1 MAGRLMNSRHWLEVC
16 RSLIAVLIFLLI
28 WIAVTLANRYG
39 HYFNPMLFPGPMD
52 VLRAGI
58 DLAKSGELGSDL
70 LASLSRIFEGF
81 AIAAVA
87 GVGVALLVSRYGAVA
102 FFLEPIIEILR
113 PIPPLAFLP
122 MLVLW
127 FGIGEMSKV
136 SFIAYSAFFP
146 VFTASEDG
154 IRHVDQVLVRAARS
168 LGATRSQIF
177 RHVVLPAALP
187 GVFTGLR
194 LGIALSFFV
203 IVAAEFL
210 GANSGIGYLINNA
223 RIYFMVS
230 QMLCG
235 AVIIGCCGYLINLVF
250 KAIERRLLAWKFD

>member
-1 MAGRLMNSRHWLEVC
+1 MKSRDWLETS

-28 WIAVTLANRYG
+28 WATVTSANGHG
-39 HYFNPMLFPGPMD
+39 HYFNPMLFPGPLD
-52 VLRAGI
+52 VLSAGI
-58 DLAKSGELGSDL
+58 DLARSGELWSDF
-70 LASLSRIFEGF
+70 LASLSRIFKGF
-81 AIAAVA
+81 AIAAIA
-87 GVGVALLVSRYGAVA
+87 GVGIALLVSRFGALA

-146 VFTASEDG
+146 IFTASEDG
-154 IRHVDQVLVRAARS
+154 IRQVDKVLIRAARS
-168 LGATRSQIF
+168 LGATHSQIF

-235 AVIIGCCGYLINLVF
+235 AVIIGCCGYLINLAF
-250 KAIERRLLAWKFD
+250 KAIEKRLLAWKFD